1 MRRIIAALCTL
12 LSLTL
17 LSSVASAQ
25 EAAADINVGP
35 WVTNVGED
43 GFNVL
48 WTSSFRTLSWVEVAP
63 DDGSDFDS
71 MERPVFYQ
79 VISGRRVIDTFHDVR
94 VSGLKPGVK
103 YRYRIMSMAVLD
115 DESAYG
121 TKYGP
126 AVMLPVPGESAVRT
140 LDSGA
145 EKCRFALLNDMHAI
159 DEKYRSLTAGLSS
172 ENIDFLVLNGDMM
185 SYINDVDDMARH
197 VFGPVPELV
206 SSVPLYYTRGN
217 HETRGRQAFMFQEYN
232 PTSTGDTYFMLR
244 HGPLALLFLDAG
256 EDKPDDSKEYSGAV
270 DFDLFRRQQLEWLKK
285 AVKDPVF
292 RKAPVKVAVMHIPA
306 FNNEGSWYGEKKAN
320 EMLVPVLNEAGVDI
334 MLSAHYHRHVF
345 ADKGEYGNAFPIL
358 VNDNM
363 CRIDFEAQGRSFTI
377 NIYDTEGK
385 LVRSYAG
392 RGREVVPVEN

>member
-25 EAAADINVGP
+25 EVVADINVGP
-35 WVTNVGED
+35 WVTKVGEN

-48 WTSSFRTLSWVEVAP
+48 WTSEFRTLSWVEVAP
-63 DDGSDFDS
+63 DDGSDFDAV
-71 MERPVFYQ
+71 ERPRFYQ
-79 VISGRRVIDTFHDVR
+79 VVSGRRVIDTLHDVQ
-94 VSGLKPGVK
+94 VSGLEPGVK
-103 YRYRIMSMAVLD
+103 YRYRILSMAVLD

-126 AVMLPVPGESAVRT
+126 VLQMPVQGESAVRT
-140 LDSGA
+140 LDRDAA
-145 EKCRFALLNDMHAI
+145 ECRFTVLNDMHAI

-172 ENIDFLVLNGDMM
+172 EDMDFLVLNGDMM

-206 SSVPLYYTRGN
+206 SSVPVYYVRGN
-217 HETRGRQAFMFQEYN
+217 HETRGRQAWMFRKYN

-244 HGPLALLFLDAG
+244 HGPVAVLFLDAG
-256 EDKPDDSKEYSGAV
+256 EDKPDSSKEYSGAV
-270 DFDLFRRQQLEWLKK
+270 DFDLFREQQLEWLKE

-292 RKAPVKVAVMHIPA
+292 RKAQVKVAVMHIPA
-306 FNNEGSWYGEKKAN
+306 FNKEDSWYGEKKASQ
-320 EMLVPVLNEAGVDI
+320 MLVPVLNKAGVDI

-345 ADKGEYGNAFPIL
+345 ADKGEYGNEFPIL

-363 CRIDFEAQGRSFTI
+363 SRMDFEADRNGYRVR
-377 NIYDTEGK
+377 IYDQEGK
-385 LVRSYAG
+385 LTHSYDSE
-392 RGREVVPVEN
+392 R